1 MRSAP
6 LGGRGSAIP
15 PRVERLAL
23 RSLFA
28 LAALAAASLAAS
40 GCFAGYEIVRYK
52 DALGDVRTIA
62 VKGSRQRDLRARRR
76 GDRLRRDRR
85 RVHPP
90 RGARRGRRRRE
101 RADLVVD
108 GAVEDILIQSRTFS
122 SIQFALEYAVT
133 LKLRLEVKRRDGT
146 KVDLDDRILQES
158 DLYFAS
164 ADIETMRKNR
174 EEAVRRVSMII
185 AGRLHDSLFERSI
198 P

>member
-1 MRSAP
+1 VA
-6 LGGRGSAIP
+6 
-15 PRVERLAL
+15 RLAL
-23 RSLFA
+23 SSLVA
-28 LAALAAASLAAS
+28 LALAAS
-40 GCFAGYEIVRYK
+40 GCFAGYEIVHYK

-62 VKGSRQRDLRARRR
+62 VKGLANETFEPGVEAIVSDAIVGEFIRR
-76 GDRLRRDRR
+76 GALDVVDD
-85 RVHPP
+85 
-90 RGARRGRRRRE
+90 GAS
-101 RADLVVD
+101 ADLVVD

-146 KVDLDDRILQES
+146 KVDLDDRVLQES
-158 DLYFAS
+158 ELYFAS
-164 ADIETMRKNR
+164 ADVETMRKNR

>member
-1 MRSAP
+1 MSSKESLLAEVQFFQLLDP
-6 LGGRGSAIP
+6 E
-15 PRVERLAL
+15 ER
-23 RSLFA
+23 
-28 LAALAAASLAAS
+28 ASLAEVLEES
-40 GCFAGYEIVRYK
+40 YHEAGAVLFEF
-52 DALGDVRTIA
+52 GDPGDCMYV
-62 VKGSRQRDLRARRR
+62 VGS
-76 GDRLRRDRR
+76 
-85 RVHPP
+85 
-90 RGARRGRRRRE
+90 
-101 RADLVVD
+101 

-146 KVDLDDRILQES
+146 TVDLDDRVLQES

>member
-1 MRSAP
+1 MDR
-6 LGGRGSAIP
+6 I
-15 PRVERLAL
+15 AL
-23 RSLFA
+23 RSL
-28 LAALAAASLAAS
+28 AALAVLALAAS
-40 GCFAGYEIVRYK
+40 GCFAGYEIVHYK
-52 DALGDVRTIA
+52 NALGDVRTIA
-62 VKGSRQRDLRARRR
+62 VEGLANETFEPGIEAIVSDAIVGEFIRR
-76 GDRLRRDRR
+76 GALDVVDD
-85 RVHPP
+85 
-90 RGARRGRRRRE
+90 AAT
-101 RADLVVD
+101 ADLVVD
-108 GAVEDILIQSRTFS
+108 GAVQDMFVQSRTFS